1 MTTPHD
7 PASGEQYD
15 SADPQLEARLAA
27 HFRTH
32 ATAPWE
38 GEAFWEQLAPRLD
51 PRASLEAAGIAP
63 SPDTPTRRRGATV
76 IVPDEVPAPPAHAGS
91 QRARDPRHPRHT
103 LNNLLAV
110 AAVLA
115 LCLSAF
121 ALFHQLSMQQPGRSG
136 VIQRGELAWRRVTL
150 PPGVVLTN
158 GEGVTMTNGSGTPI
172 ISGAVKNS
180 PTPNATLQVTP
191 TNGNIAYIC
200 QMAGQ
205 GNPRLWRTTDAGQRW
220 SPLPDLPVSGSFD
233 YCYLNVD
240 ANNPLTVIA
249 GLVRDQRDNASHL
262 SAFALFD
269 DAAHWQSLDP
279 SQSMQLVA
287 SWRNIYYRLGNLN
300 PKTPATADPNGR
312 PQDQPQQR
320 IYESTDQMRTWHEVN
335 DAALI
340 AENIATAEKTTD
352 KTTGFGLIGAMS
364 LMVQPNTGE
373 MLTQTTD
380 GVLWRSSDHGQTWAR
395 ILLPS
400 LPPASEL
407 TPTPGEMLWDHG
419 ATDAI
424 AIVQQPSGNKPFTL
438 CALVFDQTAIAF
450 NVAPFYCST
459 DSGQTWIRR
468 PRTAVEWG
476 NGKPATFELPQLM
489 LSDGSLLAWDVR
501 TLSVFPG
508 NNPSAPAAHVIGT
521 IPTPLSPDNVPGGMA
536 SPIPGGAVLW
546 QPHDPQTLY
555 VATYYAP

>member
-15 SADPQLEARLAA
+15 QATPALEARIAD

-32 ATAPWE
+32 VTAPWD
-38 GEAFWEQLAPRLD
+38 GETFWERLAPRLE
-51 PRASLEAAGIAP
+51 PRVSLEADTAAP

-76 IVPDEVPAPPAHAGS
+76 IVPDDMPAPPAHDARH
-91 QRARDPRHPRHT
+91 RASHARRPRRAI
-103 LNNLLAV
+103 NNLLAV

-121 ALFHQLSMQQPGRSG
+121 ALFHQLSEQQLGKS
-136 VIQRGELAWRRVTL
+136 VLMQRGELTWRRVTL

-158 GEGVTMTNGSGTPI
+158 GEGGSMTNGSGTPI

-200 QMAGQ
+200 QLAGQ
-205 GNPRLWRTTDAGQRW
+205 GNPRLWRTTDAGQHW
-220 SPLPDLPVSGSFD
+220 TSLATIHIIG
-233 YCYLNVD
+233 NVD
-240 ANNPLTVIA
+240 TCFLGFDASNPLTVFA
-249 GLVRDQRDNASHL
+249 AFVR
-262 SAFALFD
+262 SAENGSAHGSVSYALFD
-269 DAAHWQSLDP
+269 GASQWQALGTGQTMGS
-279 SQSMQLVA
+279 VA
-287 SWRNIYYRLGNLN
+287 SWRNVYYGIGNLN
-300 PKTPATADPNGR
+300 PNAPTTADPNGK

-320 IYESTDQMRTWHEVN
+320 IYESTDQMRTWHELN
-335 DAALI
+335 NAALI
-340 AENIATAEKTTD
+340 AENIDSAE
-352 KTTGFGLIGAMS
+352 KTTGFGLIGAIA
-364 LMVQPNTGE
+364 LWVQPNTGE
-373 MLTQTTD
+373 LLAQTTD
-380 GVLWRSSDHGQTWAR
+380 GVLWRSSDHGQTWTR

-407 TPTPGEMLWDHG
+407 TPKPGEMLSEGG

-438 CALVFDQTAIAF
+438 CALVFDQTTIAY

-459 DSGQTWIRR
+459 DSGQTWTRR

-508 NNPSAPAAHVIGT
+508 NNPTAAEAHVIGT
-521 IPTPLSPDNVPGGMA
+521 IPTPLNPNNIPGGAA
-536 SPIPGGAVLW
+536 SPIPGGAALW

-555 VATYYAP
+555 VAMYYSP

>member
-7 PASGEQYD
+7 PNSGEQYNP
-15 SADPQLEARLAA
+15 ADHALEARLAA
-27 HFRTH
+27 HLR
-32 ATAPWE
+32 AQVTAPWD
-38 GEAFWEQLAPRLD
+38 GETFWEQLAPRLE
-51 PRASLEAAGIAP
+51 PRESLEANTVAP
-63 SPDTPTRRRGATV
+63 STDTQVRRRGTTV
-76 IVPDEVPAPPAHAGS
+76 IVPDDVPALSTQAGPY
-91 QRARDPRHPRHT
+91 RASNARRPRHAI
-103 LNNLLAV
+103 NNLLAV

-121 ALFHQLSMQQPGRSG
+121 ALFHQLSIQQLGKS
-136 VIQRGELAWRRVTL
+136 VLMQRGELAWRRVTL

-158 GEGVTMTNGSGTPI
+158 ADGVTMTNGSGTPI
-172 ISGAVKNS
+172 ISGAAKNS

-191 TNGNIAYIC
+191 SNGNIAYIC

-205 GNPRLWRTTDAGQRW
+205 ANPRLWRTTDAGQRW

-249 GLVRDQRDNASHL
+249 GLVRDQRDNASRL

-300 PKTPATADPNGR
+300 PKTPATADPNGK

-320 IYESTDQMRTWHEVN
+320 IYESTDQMQTWHELN

-340 AENIATAEKTTD
+340 AENIATAEKTT
-352 KTTGFGLIGAMS
+352 GFGLIGAIA
-364 LMVQPNTGE
+364 LWVQPNTGE
-373 MLTQTTD
+373 LLAQTTD
-380 GVLWRSSDHGQTWAR
+380 GVLWRSSDHGQTWTR

-407 TPTPGEMLWDHG
+407 TPTPGEMLSEGG
-419 ATDAI
+419 ATDAL
-424 AIVQQPSGNKPFTL
+424 AIVQLPTGNKPFTL
-438 CALVFDQTAIAF
+438 CALVLDQTAIAY

-459 DSGQTWIRR
+459 DSGQSWTRR

-489 LSDGSLLAWDVR
+489 LSDGTLLAWDVR

-508 NNPSAPAAHVIGT
+508 NNPSAAAAHVIGT
-521 IPTPLSPDNVPGGMA
+521 IPTPLSPDNVPGGAA

>member
-1 MTTPHD
+1 MTTPYD
-7 PASGEQYD
+7 PDSGEQYD

-32 ATAPWE
+32 ATAPWD

-63 SPDTPTRRRGATV
+63 SPDTQTRRRGATV

-180 PTPNATLQVTP
+180 PTPNATLQLTP

-205 GNPRLWRTTDAGQRW
+205 GNPRLWRTTDAGQHW
-220 SPLPDLPVSGSFD
+220 SSLATLHIIG
-233 YCYLNVD
+233 NVD
-240 ANNPLTVIA
+240 TCFLGFDASNPLTVIA
-249 GLVRDQRDNASHL
+249 TFVRSAENGSAHGSVSYALINGASQWQ
-262 SAFALFD
+262 ALGTG
-269 DAAHWQSLDP
+269 HSV
-279 SQSMQLVA
+279 QLVA
-287 SWRNIYYRLGNLN
+287 SWRGVYYGLGNLN
-300 PKTPATADPNGR
+300 PNAPTTTDPNGK

-320 IYESTDQMRTWHEVN
+320 IYESTDQMRTWHELN
-335 DAALI
+335 DATLI
-340 AENIATAEKTTD
+340 AENIASAE
-352 KTTGFGLIGAMS
+352 KTTGFGLIGAIS
-364 LMVQPNTGE
+364 LWVQPNTGE
-373 MLTQTTD
+373 MLAQTTD
-380 GVLWRSSDHGQTWAR
+380 GVLWRSVDHGQTWTR

-508 NNPSAPAAHVIGT
+508 NNPSAAEAHVIGT
-521 IPTPLSPDNVPGGMA
+521 IPTPLNPNNIPGGVA

-546 QPHDPQTLY
+546 QTHDPQTLY
-555 VATYYAP
+555 VATYYTP